1 MVFRPIS
8 QSGVLMYAVQKPDAR
23 GKYDYIIILLRRG
36 YVVFSYDLGKGSVV
50 IQSSQQINLNNWN
63 QLTVTRIGPAGT
75 VNLNGAAVSGSAP
88 KGLSNLNIDLGLYLG
103 GVFGV
108 VPRKLAKLMQTTGGF
123 IGCIRKLVINNMIMD
138 VRLQSP
144 QRVQG
149 FGPVAAKNQI
159 NGCINVKCMM
169 LGCLNGA
176 RCGKEN
182 GKFVCKCPSGFMGDR
197 CQLRYISILEY
208 SWKILPR
215 DVFPMVLLRAREQGR
230 TGHMILTTIINTT
243 IINTTIINIIIIII
257 NTTIIINTIIINH
270 HHQSPSFI
278 IIIITVII
286 NTTIINTTIINT
298 TIINTTIINTTIIY
312 HHHHHHQ
319 SSSTP
324 PSSTPPSSSTI
335 NHHHLSSSSSPS
347 SSTPPSST
355 PPSSTPPSS
364 SLSSTAYYLRQSLS
378 RSLNKRWRN
387 ATALE
392 KQDTGLS
399 VSFSGCI
406 QDFIVDDP
414 NLRSRSIDLSYP
426 GNPSNE
432 FFIKAPIN
440 VKKCG
445 CRGYGCLNGG
455 VCVKRTTDF
464 RCESCGDIA
473 VDVGIAIDGSGSVDN
488 NEYRDVLDF
497 VIDLIKVFKIS
508 PTAAHIGILEYGENA
523 TIRVKFSDY
532 YDRNLLILRVN
543 NLKQRTFEDTDITD
557 GLRKAAELFDP
568 AAGHGFALS
577 LLAPLLE
584 GLVPSEHSVK
594 ELKSWNGFNNQS
606 EFILFELC
614 LRQLILCLNGVTIGK
629 INDCC
634 KVDCSNSKSRIC
646 GEKVIISG
654 NTFVDNYRKRQYKDP
669 TNLLRELW
677 TELERRFGNTA
688 VITNALLRKLHLAA
702 KFSEKDRDKL
712 QAFADACA
720 DADSQLSNLP
730 GLACLN
736 FPNAINPITEK
747 MPYFLQAKWER
758 QVVDYAENNDD
769 AYPGFHKFTMLIQR
783 QAKLKNHPNVLAT
796 GVSSSKDNKLIKER
810 RSYASPNPATTVRA
824 YKSDAIPETKPESED
839 SITDK
844 VCPFHEAKGH
854 ELTDCKAFGRKT
866 LQAKTDWIRKAGLC
880 FRCLSSKHQAKECNT
895 TVTCEKCNS
904 DRHQTILHLEK
915 RKKEIGDNGEEVRTS
930 CTGITNTKCVSESC
944 SKIVLVDVYAEKQ
957 PQLSHRVYA
966 VLDEQSNA
974 SMISPDLADIL
985 GQTSPKENYLL
996 STCSAVKE
1004 LKQGRRVSGIIAKS
1018 MEGEP
1023 HRLPTLIECD
1033 YVPQNKKEIPTPQ
1046 MVQRFP
1052 HLRNIACHI
1061 PPLDPK
1067 AKIQLLIGRDAP
1079 ELLKVRD
1086 FSNGPRGA
1094 PWAQRLALG
1103 WTVSGTMCLN
1113 RMGGPVHLSVHT
1125 TKIDPPALS
1134 QPTDTQPVNQKETSG
1149 LKVTPCTNVFLVK
1162 ESYNGED
1169 LYRTTPDDNEASLS
1183 WEDRRFLDV
1192 VGKGIHKNA
1201 QGNWEMPLPF
1211 RSSNITMPN
1220 NRQQAASRL
1229 NNLLNSFKR
1238 KPQLEKDYFN
1248 FMAKVLE
1255 RGHAVPIQSDEIE
1268 TSMNNGRTWYLPHFG
1283 GYTTQRSRT
1292 KFVWFLMPLPSIK
1305 ASR

>member
-1 MVFRPIS
+1 M
-8 QSGVLMYAVQKPDAR
+8 
-23 GKYDYIIILLRRG
+23 
-36 YVVFSYDLGKGSVV
+36 
-50 IQSSQQINLNNWN
+50 
-63 QLTVTRIGPAGT
+63 
-75 VNLNGAAVSGSAP
+75 
-88 KGLSNLNIDLGLYLG
+88 
-103 GVFGV
+103 
-108 VPRKLAKLMQTTGGF
+108 
-123 IGCIRKLVINNMIMD
+123 
-138 VRLQSP
+138 
-144 QRVQG
+144 
-149 FGPVAAKNQI
+149 
-159 NGCINVKCMM
+159 
-169 LGCLNGA
+169 
-176 RCGKEN
+176 
-182 GKFVCKCPSGFMGDR
+182 
-197 CQLRYISILEY
+197 
-208 SWKILPR
+208 
-215 DVFPMVLLRAREQGR
+215 
-230 TGHMILTTIINTT
+230 
-243 IINTTIINIIIIII
+243 
-257 NTTIIINTIIINH
+257 
-270 HHQSPSFI
+270 
-278 IIIITVII
+278 
-286 NTTIINTTIINT
+286 
-298 TIINTTIINTTIIY
+298 
-312 HHHHHHQ
+312 
-319 SSSTP
+319 
-324 PSSTPPSSSTI
+324 
-335 NHHHLSSSSSPS
+335 
-347 SSTPPSST
+347 
-355 PPSSTPPSS
+355 
-364 SLSSTAYYLRQSLS
+364 
-378 RSLNKRWRN
+378 
-387 ATALE
+387 
-392 KQDTGLS
+392 
-399 VSFSGCI
+399 
-406 QDFIVDDP
+406 
-414 NLRSRSIDLSYP
+414 
-426 GNPSNE
+426 
-432 FFIKAPIN
+432 
-440 VKKCG
+440 
-445 CRGYGCLNGG
+445 
-455 VCVKRTTDF
+455 
-464 RCESCGDIA
+464 
-473 VDVGIAIDGSGSVDN
+473 
-488 NEYRDVLDF
+488 
-497 VIDLIKVFKIS
+497 
-508 PTAAHIGILEYGENA
+508 
-523 TIRVKFSDY
+523 
-532 YDRNLLILRVN
+532 
-543 NLKQRTFEDTDITD
+543 
-557 GLRKAAELFDP
+557 
-568 AAGHGFALS
+568 
-577 LLAPLLE
+577 
-584 GLVPSEHSVK
+584 
-594 ELKSWNGFNNQS
+594 
-606 EFILFELC
+606 
-614 LRQLILCLNGVTIGK
+614 
-629 INDCC
+629 
-634 KVDCSNSKSRIC
+634 
-646 GEKVIISG
+646 
-654 NTFVDNYRKRQYKDP
+654 
-669 TNLLRELW
+669 RELW

-930 CTGITNTKCVSESC
+930 CTGITNTECVSESC

-1113 RMGGPVHLSVHT
+1113 RMGGPVHLSVHA

-1162 ESYNGED
+1162 EAYNGED

-1192 VGKGIHKNA
+1192 VGKGIHKNT
-1201 QGNWEMPLPF
+1201 QGN
-1211 RSSNITMPN
+1211 
-1220 NRQQAASRL
+1220 
-1229 NNLLNSFKR
+1229 
-1238 KPQLEKDYFN
+1238 
-1248 FMAKVLE
+1248 
-1255 RGHAVPIQSDEIE
+1255 
-1268 TSMNNGRTWYLPHFG
+1268 
-1283 GYTTQRSRT
+1283 
-1292 KFVWFLMPLPSIK
+1292 
-1305 ASR
+1305 